1 MPVNVEGNWGVSM
14 MTKKKP
20 SLSCLF
26 RDHCVVDD
34 GTLDRMRLHVSGE
47 ALHELS
53 GFVDAYRM
61 CLPNYRFYNGNRE
74 RLIVDFARHC
84 CRLCVADG
92 RKTVLR
98 RDVIGA
104 NAFIKLEDYLH
115 E

>member
-1 MPVNVEGNWGVSM
+1 MKQRMLSVSR
-14 MTKKKP
+14 
-20 SLSCLF
+20 LF
-26 RDHCVVDD
+26 RDHCVIDD
-34 GTLDRMRLHVSGE
+34 GTLDRMRLHVSSE
-47 ALHELS
+47 SLKELS
-53 GFVDAYRM
+53 GFVDSYRC